1 MQKKAPGLKAI
12 LESTPLF
19 LILVPA
25 YVLLHLEKI
34 FHQLVN
40 YQFAAG
46 QIFIMFIAAIILTL
60 TGILI
65 SGSKKKGWII
75 SFVLM
80 LSWFY
85 FGIIKN
91 YLQDKFPGSFL
102 SSYSSLLPLF
112 IVLLLFVCYRIIKSN
127 SSYNKSFL
135 FINSL
140 WIIFILMDGISILVQ
155 DLSKSKIRDKYAV
168 HYRAD
173 SSTGS
178 LRPDIYYLIFDSYSS
193 SLVLK
198 KTGFDN
204 SMIEDG
210 LRKKG
215 FMIVEKSTS
224 NYNLTS
230 FSIGS
235 TLSMKY
241 IKEVDTSTKY
251 YLDDYLPA
259 ANIIKFNGLVP
270 WLEKQQY
277 SIHNYSFFD
286 IEHHPALIPSGGF
299 WDIEDIYLQQNAGL
313 KIYKDLS
320 WNFKLPSLINA
331 RKIQSDIDKRDAY
344 DDSVYASLLSIA
356 KTPATSPRFIYGHFF
371 MPHIPNSYDSNGKK
385 IPVNTKLTVEEEI
398 KGYASEIKFVNSR
411 INNIAKAI
419 LQNARRPVVI
429 IFQGDHGYRF
439 YDNDRKDDEFPNF
452 NAVYFSNKD
461 YSKIPDTLSNV
472 NLFKA
477 VLNTWFNQKIP
488 FDTNRHFF
496 LKYK

>member
-1 MQKKAPGLKAI
+1 MQKNAHGVKAI
-12 LESTPLF
+12 LESIPLF
-19 LILVPA
+19 LILVPL

-34 FHQLVN
+34 FHHLVN

-46 QIFIMFIAAIILTL
+46 QITIMIIATMILGL
-60 TGILI
+60 AGRLV
-65 SGSKKKGWII
+65 SRNKKKGWII

-91 YLQDKFPGSFL
+91 YLQEKFPGSFL
-102 SSYSSLLPLF
+102 SSYSFLLPLIIF
-112 IVLLLFVCYRIIKSN
+112 LLLSVCYRIIKSY
-127 SSYNKSFL
+127 SSYNKLFL

-140 WIIFILMDGISILVQ
+140 WIIFIFMDLISILVQ
-155 DLSKSKIRDKYAV
+155 ELSKSNISDEYAV
-168 HYRAD
+168 HHPAD
-173 SSTGS
+173 SSAGS
-178 LRPDIYYLIFDSYSS
+178 LHPDIYYVIFDSYSGS
-193 SLVLK
+193 PVLK
-198 KTGFDN
+198 KMGYDN
-204 SMIEDG
+204 GMIEDD

-215 FMIVEKSTS
+215 FRIVEKSTS
-224 NYNLTS
+224 NYNLTP

-241 IKEVDTSTKY
+241 IKDADTSKKY

-259 ANIIKFNGLVP
+259 ANTVKFNGLVP

-277 SIHNYSFFD
+277 TIRNVSFFD

-320 WNFKLPSLINA
+320 WNFKLPSLKNA
-331 RKIQSDIDKRDAY
+331 GSIQADIDKRDAY
-344 DDSVYASLLSIA
+344 DDSVYASLLRIA
-356 KTPATSPRFIYGHFF
+356 KTAATLPRFIYGHFF

-385 IPVNTKLTVEEEI
+385 IPVNTKLTVAEEME
-398 KGYASEIKFVNSR
+398 GYASEIKFVNRR
-411 INNIAKAI
+411 INDIADAI
-419 LQNARRPVVI
+419 LQNAHRPVVI

-439 YDNDRKDDEFPNF
+439 YDDSKKVDEFPNF
-452 NAVYFSNKD
+452 CAVYFSNQNYKN
-461 YSKIPDTLSNV
+461 IPDTLSNV

-477 VLNTWFNQKIP
+477 VINTHFKHQIP
-488 FDTNRHFF
+488 FDTNRLFF
-496 LKYK
+496 LRYK